1 MNELLNSIPC
11 WIISKMIMQKIE
23 NKNELFL
30 LGRIYI
36 IAKEPSNSTA
46 HSRENVLWVLY

>member
-11 WIISKMIMQKIE
+11 WLIFKMIMQKIE

-36 IAKEPSNSTA
+36 IAKEPSNSLA
-46 HSRENVLWVLY
+46 RSRENASWVLY